1 MKIIIGGDICP
12 ININENHFKNNQ
24 EVFCDLQNE
33 FKQSDLNIVNLE
45 VPLTDATSR
54 ILKSGP
60 NIKGPVFA
68 AKSLNLS
75 NVHVVSL
82 ANNHIGDF
90 SSKGVLETIDVCTA
104 TSIKCVGA
112 GADLIEARK
121 PLIINAAKK
130 RIGIISMSDTEF
142 GIATNT
148 KAGVNPL
155 DICEASIQLINLK
168 ENTDY
173 NIVILHEGK
182 EHYKY
187 PSPNLQKIC
196 RYLCDIGADL
206 VVCQHS
212 HICGAWESYKDSNIF
227 YGQGNLMFDHANRN
241 SKNWNTGYLIKV
253 ELEESKVS
261 IKQIPFK
268 QTFPGIAKLNKEESE
283 DFFEESKQMS
293 KNVLDQNFIEESWG
307 KFIQK
312 FEPLYFS
319 VFKGY
324 GRVLR
329 KLNSIFPFAKFMY
342 SKKSKAILLNAIRSR
357 VHREVVID
365 ILEKEVNGK

>member
-12 ININENHFKNNQ
+12 INTNESHFKNNAMVFGDFQ
-24 EVFCDLQNE
+24 EE
-33 FKQSDLNIVNLE
+33 FQQSDLNIINLE
-45 VPLTDATSR
+45 VPLTNATSK

-60 NIKGPVFA
+60 NIKGPIFA
-68 AKSLNLS
+68 ANSLSLS

-90 SSKGVLETIDVCTA
+90 SSQGVVETIEVC
-104 TSIKCVGA
+104 SKNNIKSVGA
-112 GADLIEARK
+112 GTNIYEAGK
-121 PLIINAAKK
+121 PLVVNATKK
-130 RIGIISMSDTEF
+130 VGIISMSDTEF
-142 GIATNT
+142 GIAST
-148 KAGVNPL
+148 KEAGVNPL
-155 DICEASIQLINLK
+155 DICEASLQLIDLK
-168 ENTDY
+168 EKTDY

-187 PSPNLQKIC
+187 PSPDLQKIC

-212 HICGAWESYKDSNIF
+212 HICGAWETYKNSNIF
-227 YGQGNLMFDHANRN
+227 YGQGNLMFDYADRN
-241 SKNWNTGYLIKV
+241 SNNWNTGFLIKI
-253 ELEESKVS
+253 ELEDNEVHLE
-261 IKQIPFK
+261 QIPFK
-268 QTFPGIAKLNKEESE
+268 QTFPGIAKLSKEESE
-283 DFFEESKQMS
+283 KFFEESEQMS
-293 KNVLDQNFIEESWG
+293 KNVLDQNFINESWA
-307 KFIQK
+307 KFIEK

-329 KLNSIFPFAKFMY
+329 KVNSIFPFVKRTY
-342 SKKSKAILLNAIRSR
+342 SKKSKTILLNAIRSR